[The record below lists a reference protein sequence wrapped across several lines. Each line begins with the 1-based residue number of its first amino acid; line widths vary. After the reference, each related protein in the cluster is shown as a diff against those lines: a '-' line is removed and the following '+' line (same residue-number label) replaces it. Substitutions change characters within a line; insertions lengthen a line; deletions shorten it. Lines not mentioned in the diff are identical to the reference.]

1 MAQAPDALMALGH
14 RKAEVATGRDGWDA
28 CGDRPIREKGVRMG
42 DLSDKPTASAQDET
56 DEIKVEDLEAP
67 ESDAETVVGGGVAT
81 GTGSGAGKISV
92 EP

>member
-1 MAQAPDALMALGH
+1 
-14 RKAEVATGRDGWDA
+14 
-28 CGDRPIREKGVRMG
+28 MG